1 MQRLTNRFLFAAFA
15 AVCAFTPIHQLESGE
30 LAGFEGLASSGDV
43 VIDFGGLDIDFVAGA
58 LVRSI
63 TTAGLA
69 TVQTCDADKTTC
81 TDSTVQLS
89 LGTGVS
95 LSSGAYSATTQLLTL
110 TLSDASTVDVSLAAV
125 TTAAEL
131 QTAITSAIADRL
143 TRSDLIEG
151 ANITLT
157 PGTGNQ
163 VTIEAAAGADG
174 VATGGTCV
182 GNDMVMARSQ
192 GLSSIT
198 VQEACIG
205 SGGGAGEVNVQANW
219 AEADTSSDAYIENKP
234 TIPDVSGFL
243 TQTQVDARVTS
254 GALQPANVAEGTN
267 VTITRTAD
275 GVTIAAA
282 GGSGGGLTSV
292 SSDST
297 LQGLGTASDLLG
309 LTDVEVNQLDS
320 VPGLLAET
328 ADLSI
333 EVISRTW
340 TDGTDVAA
348 GGFVSHGSG
357 NAITVAEAA
366 ALTYFVTRAV
376 TNADGLLNFVVIRV
390 PDTVDLRDVRTRQ
403 RIGGGVDLYIDGWH
417 RIGSAGGFTYAYSHN
432 HLYSG
437 YTARFQTSITL
448 ATTHFRGESDAEN
461 VTVNASRF
469 RWQPER
475 NRYRRSDRASP
486 PSTPSRSAVVLPAR
500 ANSASNRSPSR
511 ISPTSSRL
519 PRR

>member
-1 MQRLTNRFLFAAFA
+1 MNGRFFTTGPGKGVETEALLGFHVTDVSSASDTLTIDYIDSAGTAQSLDFASGA
-15 AVCAFTPIHQLESGE
+15 A
-30 LAGFEGLASSGDV
+30 GLASATWS
-43 VIDFGGLDIDFVAGA
+43 
-58 LVRSI
+58 
-63 TTAGLA
+63 TAN
-69 TVQTCDADKTTC
+69 QT
-81 TDSTVQLS
+81 
-89 LGTGVS
+89 
-95 LSSGAYSATTQLLTL
+95 LTL
-110 TLSDASTVDVSLAAV
+110 TLVDGTNIPVALSGLE
-125 TTAAEL
+125 TQAEVA
-131 QTAITSAIADRL
+131 TAITAAIANRL
-143 TRSDLIEG
+143 TRADIIAGNNITISNGFGNSLEISASGGGGGGGSNDGVANLVDLTTSGADLTVRVGRTVGIDLSDTITLPATSNADIDVRIANYARATPSGTIADAQIPAAIARDTELPDTSDLLERSDVVAG
-151 ANITLT
+151 TNITLT
-157 PGTGNQ
+157 N
-163 VTIEAAAGADG
+163 
-174 VATGGTCV
+174 
-182 GNDMVMARSQ
+182 
-192 GLSSIT
+192 
-198 VQEACIG
+198 
-205 SGGGAGEVNVQANW
+205 GAGN
-219 AEADTSSDAYIENKP
+219 S
-234 TIPDVSGFL
+234 F
-243 TQTQVDARVTS
+243 
-254 GALQPANVAEGTN
+254 
-267 VTITRTAD
+267 
-275 GVTIAAA
+275 TIAAA

-390 PDTVDLRDVRTRQ
+390 PDAVDLRDVRTRQ

-448 ATTHFRGESDAEN
+448 ATTHFR
-461 VTVNASRF
+461 ASRT
-469 RWQPER
+469 
-475 NRYRRSDRASP
+475 RRM
-486 PSTPSRSAVVLPAR
+486 
-500 ANSASNRSPSR
+500 
-511 ISPTSSRL
+511 
-519 PRR
+519 